1 MSKIRGLNLMSE
13 DALSQKRMWLSLNRV
28 MERHGVSHPQFKGF
42 MVDSTQVNWIAVRMV
57 YGSGNPSVKMVDR
70 ERSCLLHWTTSPN
83 RHLKNSYD

>member
-42 MVDSTQVNWIAVRMV
+42 WKRQ
-57 YGSGNPSVKMVDR
+57 SVSEDGR
-70 ERSCLLHWTTSPN
+70 
-83 RHLKNSYD
+83 